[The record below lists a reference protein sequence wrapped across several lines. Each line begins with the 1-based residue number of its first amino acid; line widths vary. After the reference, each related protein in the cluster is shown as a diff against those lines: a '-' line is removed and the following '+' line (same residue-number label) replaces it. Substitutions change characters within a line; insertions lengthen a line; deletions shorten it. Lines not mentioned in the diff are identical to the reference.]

1 MDWSPFLEEGEI
13 AEWQGRPAPRCFT
26 FRHWKQALFG
36 LFFLVVCVVWLLVGM
51 QVAAEYQKPW
61 LGLLPIPFVAI
72 GGYLAFGPL
81 LIARLEWENVYFAL
95 TDRRLVTLRGVRRQ
109 QLVAVNREDILYF
122 QLKKQGSQLATLRVH
137 ARPEDPI
144 LFLHCIEHPFQLADR
159 LEKIVE
165 ANLETGKKTVL

>member
-1 MDWSPFLEEGEI
+1 MDWGPFFAEGEI

-36 LFFLVVCVVWLLVGM
+36 LFFLVVCVAWLLVGM

-72 GGYLAFGPL
+72 GAYLAFGPL

-109 QLVAVNREDILYF
+109 QLVAVNREDIPVSYTHL
-122 QLKKQGSQLATLRVH
+122 TLPTKR
-137 ARPEDPI
+137 
-144 LFLHCIEHPFQLADR
+144 
-159 LEKIVE
+159 IV
-165 ANLETGKKTVL
+165 